1 LPFFIGIFFGEGKI
15 SALKLPMRVNT
26 VQKQDNLYANPLK
39 KVADFKFDE
48 SVVDVFPDMIQR
60 SVPGYETI
68 VHTIG
73 ELAKS
78 SVMPASNVYD
88 LGCSLGAAS
97 LSVARA
103 TQNVNC
109 KIIGLDTSS
118 AMVERCRRT
127 VQGFN
132 LPNPIDIHQQSAQDA
147 TIENASMVIMNFT
160 LQFIPPEDRKALL
173 KKIYDG
179 LNPGGI
185 FILSE
190 KIKHPT
196 LTGNELLID
205 LHHQFKR
212 DNGYSELEV
221 SQKRASLEKVMLT
234 DTFAEHERRL
244 LDVGFSD
251 VVMWFKCYNFT
262 SLVAIK

>member
-1 LPFFIGIFFGEGKI
+1 
-15 SALKLPMRVNT
+15 MRVNAL
-26 VQKQDNLYANPLK
+26 QKQDNLYASPLK

-73 ELAKS
+73 ELAKTAVTPQS
-78 SVMPASNVYD
+78 QVYD

-103 TQNVNC
+103 TEDVTC
-109 KIIGLDTSS
+109 KIIGLDTSA
-118 AMVERCRRT
+118 AMVERCTRM

-132 LPNPIDIHQQSAQDA
+132 LPNPIEIKQQSAQDA
-147 TIENASMVIMNFT
+147 TIDNASMVIMNFT
-160 LQFIPPEDRKALL
+160 LQFIPPADRKALL
-173 KKIYDG
+173 EKIYQG

-196 LTGNELLID
+196 VAGNELLID

-212 DNGYSELEV
+212 NNGYSELEV

-234 DTFAEHERRL
+234 DTFAEHESRL
-244 LDVGFSD
+244 REVGFRD